1 MAGGFIKQ
9 VLEEGDTSFDVS
21 LRPSAF
27 KDFVGQARLKERL
40 QLLIE
45 AARQRKEALGHLLF
59 VGPPGLGKTT
69 LSFIIAKAMDADVKV
84 TSGPTL
90 QKAGD
95 LAGLLTNLKEGDIL
109 FIDEIHRLQKNVEE
123 YLYSAMEDFRMDI
136 MIEQGPNARSIS
148 LNLPKFTLVG
158 ATTRLGLL
166 SAPFRSRF
174 GIPFRLDY
182 YPVEDLRK
190 IIVRSARVLNVDINE
205 DGEFEIARRARG
217 TPRVAN
223 VLLREMR
230 DHAQLK
236 NNNLID
242 GPCALKALKGLDI
255 DEDGLEEMDKRILET
270 IIHKFSG
277 GPVGIQSLAV
287 AVAEE
292 ADNLEEAYEPF
303 LIQQGYLHRTPQG
316 RTVTE
321 RAYRKFGLPQPTR
334 SQATLF

>member
-1 MAGGFIKQ
+1 MAGGFIKE
-9 VLEEGDTSFDVS
+9 VLEKDDASFDAS
-21 LRPSAF
+21 LRPTVF
-27 KDFVGQARLKERL
+27 RDFVGQEKLKERL

-45 AARQRKEALGHLLF
+45 AARQRHEPLNHLLF

-69 LSFIIAKAMDADVKV
+69 LSYIIGKAMDANVKT
-84 TSGPTL
+84 TSGPAL

-95 LAGLLTNLKEGDIL
+95 LASLLTNLQACDVL
-109 FIDEIHRLQKNVEE
+109 FIDEIHRIPKSVEE
-123 YLYSAMEDFRMDI
+123 YLYSAMEDFRIDI
-136 MIEQGPNARSIS
+136 MIDQGPNARSVQ

-174 GIPFRLDY
+174 GIPLRLDY
-182 YPVEDLRK
+182 YPAEDLLK
-190 IIVRSARVLNVDINE
+190 IILRSARVLNVDIDE
-205 DGEFEIARRARG
+205 PGGFEIARRSRG

-223 VLLREMR
+223 VLLKEIR

-242 GPCALKALKGLDI
+242 GACAKKALRDLDI
-255 DEDGLEEMDKRILET
+255 DEDGLEEMDKRILDT
-270 IIHKFSG
+270 IIQKFGG
-277 GPVGIQSLAV
+277 GPVGISSLAV
-287 AVAEE
+287 AVGEE

-321 RAYRKFGLPQPTR
+321 RAYQKFGLLQPPKA
-334 SQATLF
+334 QASLF